1 MVKIVGAG
9 TESRTPI
16 SSLGRMH
23 SSRYT
28 IPASIYY
35 YSISYGNPVGL
46 VFVIS
51 LSFVGGP
58 FITDRNIFYDAV
70 FFADVFETSFKLGEW
85 DFD

>member
-35 YSISYGNPVGL
+35 YSISYGNLAELTL
-46 VFVIS
+46 VVS
-51 LSFVGGP
+51 LSFVGSL
-58 FITDRNIFYDAV
+58 FVTDRNVFYDTI
-70 FFADVFETSFKLGEW
+70 FFTDVFKTSFKLGEW